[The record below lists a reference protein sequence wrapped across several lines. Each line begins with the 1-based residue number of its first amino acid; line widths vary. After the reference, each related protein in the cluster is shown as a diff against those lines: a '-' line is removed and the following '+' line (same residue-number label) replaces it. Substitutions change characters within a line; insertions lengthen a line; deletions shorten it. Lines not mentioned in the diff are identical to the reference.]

1 MSWLSRLRHA
11 LTPERLDQDLADER
25 RDHLERRAQD
35 LISRGAT
42 PSEARSKARRAFG
55 NVTRIHEESRAIKSA
70 TAVESTWQDSR
81 YAWRGL
87 RRRPIFALTSVLSIS
102 LAAGTTTAVFAL
114 VSATT
119 LRPLPVPEADRLV
132 ALSTS
137 GPAAIASVPSGDD
150 DLFSY
155 PLYDELRTASGDA
168 ARLALFDDPHHAEI
182 QSHRAEGMAED
193 VVSQFVSPD
202 AFDILGVQTAVGQR
216 FSRAD
221 DHLTSP
227 RAVVLLSYDYWTRR
241 FAHDPAVVGQSLTV
255 DGRPHLILGVL
266 AQGFRGVEPGTF
278 VDLWRPITTFDPSVF
293 TNPAFRSFRLLG
305 RLNVGVTPPQLVARL
320 EPTFRRH
327 QAMRIQTAM
336 AALPPAE
343 QASMRAMTLVA
354 RAGETGLSE
363 FRHTFTRPLWI
374 LFGLAAVI
382 LLLACSN
389 VAGLVMAHARTRS
402 AEVALRVALGAGGGR
417 LFRQF
422 LTEGALISTLG
433 VAGGWP
439 IARLLANALVGLI
452 STSRDPVRL
461 DLTFDPRV
469 VLVAGSVCALTT
481 ILVGAAPAWRMLTV
495 PPNGAMALGRRA
507 TGTRVG
513 RVLVGAQV
521 AFAFCLVMTAAAF
534 LLTLSRLTAVDVGF
548 DVADVTVLTVANR
561 VGPTQRPLQMQLTR
575 DLQARVA
582 TLPSVRGSATAW
594 WAMFTGARRVQRV
607 ALPGGPISDQAEVF
621 YRVSPRYLDTLKVP
635 LLSGRDFD
643 WRDNDDEPVP
653 ALINLAFARK
663 YFGTDAPLGRTFK
676 RDDGVQHEVVGVT
689 GDARYGALRGGPEPV
704 VYMPMKP
711 PNVFTLYVRSSLA
724 PSIVAGLVA
733 REAGALGFGMRVT
746 GATTLRTLVDD
757 TIVTERVLAGVGAA
771 CALLGLTLAA
781 VGLFGLL
788 SYSVTLRTRE
798 IGVRTALGARRSAI
812 YALML
817 GQVASPVAV
826 GLATGMAASLAAIH
840 AARALLFGVAAIDPI
855 VIGVA
860 LCVFLSVAIRRVR
873 AAHSEGCRR

>member
-1 MSWLSRLRHA
+1 M
-11 LTPERLDQDLADER
+11 PERLDQDLTDEL

-35 LISRGAT
+35 LIGRGAT

-70 TAVESTWQDSR
+70 TAVEGTWQDCRS
-81 YAWRGL
+81 AWRGL

-102 LAAGTTTAVFAL
+102 LAAGTMTAVYAL
-114 VSATT
+114 VSATM
-119 LRPLPVPEADRLV
+119 LRPLPVPGADRLV

-137 GPAAIASVPSGDD
+137 GPAAIASIQSGDGE
-150 DLFSY
+150 LFSY
-155 PLYDELRTASGDA
+155 PLYDELQTASGDT

-182 QSHRAEGMAED
+182 QSPRNEGIAED
-193 VVSQFVSPD
+193 AVSEFVSPD
-202 AFDILGVQTAVGQR
+202 AFDILGVQTAAGQL
-216 FSRAD
+216 FSRAA

-241 FAHDPAVVGQSLTV
+241 FAHDPAAVGQSLTV

-305 RLNVGVTPPQLVARL
+305 RLNAGVTRQQLVARL
-320 EPTFRRH
+320 EPTFQHH
-327 QAMRIQTAM
+327 QDVRIRTAM

-354 RAGETGLSE
+354 RSGETGLSE
-363 FRHTFTRPLWI
+363 FRHTFTRPLWV
-374 LFGLAAVI
+374 LFALAALI

-389 VAGLVMAHARTRS
+389 VAGLVMAHASTRA
-402 AEVALRVALGAGGGR
+402 AEVALRIALGAWGGR

-422 LTEGALISTLG
+422 LTEGALISVLG

-439 IARLLANALVGLI
+439 IANLLAHALVGLI

-469 VLVAGSVCALTT
+469 VLVAGSICALTT
-481 ILVGAAPAWRMLTV
+481 ILVGAVPAWRMLAV
-495 PPNGAMALGRRA
+495 APHAAMGPLGRRA
-507 TGTRVG
+507 TGTGAG

-521 AFAFCLVMTAAAF
+521 ALAFCLVMTGAAF

-548 DVADVTVLTVANR
+548 DSADVTVLTVANR
-561 VGPTQRPLQMQLTR
+561 VGPTQRPLQLQLTR

-582 TLPSVRGSATAW
+582 TLPSVRASATAW
-594 WAMFTGARRVQRV
+594 WAMFTGARRLQRV
-607 ALPGGPISDQAEVF
+607 AIPGGPISDQAEVL

-635 LLSGRDFD
+635 LLSGRDLE

-653 ALINLAFARK
+653 TLINLAFARK

-676 RDDGVQHEVVGVT
+676 RDDGVQHKVVGVT
-689 GDARYGALRGGPEPV
+689 GDSRYGALRGGPEPIA
-704 VYMPMKP
+704 YMPMKP

-746 GATTLRTLVDD
+746 GVTTLRTLIDD
-757 TIVTERVLAGVGAA
+757 SIVTERVLAGVGAA

-798 IGVRTALGARRSAI
+798 IGVRTALGARRFAI
-812 YALML
+812 YGLLL
-817 GQVASPVAV
+817 GQVGSPVAV
-826 GLATGMAASLAAIH
+826 GVAVGMAASLAAIH
-840 AARALLFGVAAIDPI
+840 ASRVLLFGVAAIDPI

-860 LCVFLSVAIRRVR
+860 LCVFLCVAVGACVLPARR
-873 AAHSEGCRR
+873 AAGVDPLISLRHD